1 MNLIDEI
8 TDAYAAL
15 QAAETEATE
24 ASHRLR
30 KCKLHRKK
38 CDEELGRLIKELKTG
53 ESRYP
58 LLERISRNGETAM
71 PGPPPDPGAPAAT
84 SPQSAVDPI
93 PRPTLDEID
102 FATSAQSKPP
112 RQRARGG
119 KG

>member
-58 LLERISRNGETAM
+58 LLERIDQNGEIIDSE
-71 PGPPPDPGAPAAT
+71 PPAWPLG
-84 SPQSAVDPI
+84 
-93 PRPTLDEID
+93 TL
-102 FATSAQSKPP
+102 
-112 RQRARGG
+112 
-119 KG
+119 